1 MEKQEQ
7 IKCPYCG
14 FKNIKGTRKCS
25 KCRRDIDNLRKSCPK
40 CGKINYNNVKLCVR
54 CKYDFTKKK
63 RTIWFNFL
71 ISLVLVGVL
80 CLLVYFDKV
89 GIVKK
94 VNLALKVLAGFAI
107 FVVFVK
113 TLIYGEKDKINYS
126 AEEEIVERQK
136 NLNIMKKWCN
146 VAIVIGA
153 ILVLSFLIYYYF
165 IR

>member
-7 IKCPYCG
+7 IKCPHCG

-25 KCRRDIDNLRKSCPK
+25 KCRKDIDNLRKSCPK

-63 RTIWFNFL
+63 RTIWFNLL
-71 ISLVLVGVL
+71 ISLLLVGIL
-80 CLLVYFDKV
+80 CLLVYFDKE

-94 VNLALKVLAGFAI
+94 FSLALKVLAGFAI

-113 TLIYGEKDKINYS
+113 TLTYGEKDKISYS
-126 AEEEIVERQK
+126 AEEEIIEDHK
-136 NLNIMKKWCN
+136 TFNIMKRWSN
-146 VAIVIGA
+146 IAIIIGG
-153 ILVLSFLIYYYF
+153 ILVLGFLIYYYF